1 MCLTREER
9 IYQYIVKQ
17 CAQLTVTAIDQGQGP
32 TTKAVADALGL
43 VRSNVSKALNNLVRD
58 GKLRKMTGRPV
69 RYVTPKLP
77 EELDRPQQPQN
88 GVTADVVTAMP
99 PLQQKTVTQQVAE
112 TFNES
117 ETDFFDQMIGAHGS
131 LKNQV
136 EQAKAAMLYPP
147 KGLNTL
153 IVGPTGSGKTFF
165 ANGMYQFSTRHQ
177 IIAAAQPLITFNCAD
192 YAHNPE
198 LLMSHLF
205 GYTKGSFTGAN
216 EDKDGLIQEAD
227 GGMLFLD
234 EVHRLPPEGQEMIF
248 YFMDHGTYSRLGET
262 AKTHH
267 AKVRLVCATTENPES
282 SLLATF
288 IRRIPILI
296 QLPPFNER
304 PADEKLALLRALFS
318 LEANRIHKQI
328 RISEDVV
335 KALIGSVTYGNVG
348 QLKSNIQ
355 LVCAKGFLQNIQ
367 SEKEIEITSADLP
380 TNLQAGIATLAAD
393 RDALGE
399 LTKLLEPYMTIVPD
413 ETRAM
418 VKEDAYELPYNLYE
432 IIGSKAAI
440 LRSEGLDQEHINN
453 FITTDINIHLKSFYR
468 QTELGAPEEDKLAE
482 IVDDDIIALTK
493 ALQKKIEKMLGYS
506 FKRNF
511 IYAVSLHI
519 SSFVKRIQSGDVI
532 RNINEDLKEM
542 VGDYPKEL
550 AAAHAIKQELESHY
564 QVPIPLSEVYYL
576 TILLASLKSDPVT
589 GKVGLVVAAHGS
601 STATSMVQVVTKLLS
616 PDNIVAYDMPVDMSP
631 KTAYQGIVKKVEQV
645 DQGNGV
651 LLLVDMGSLST
662 FSEKLTEATGIAV
675 KTVDMVTTA
684 LVLEAVRKT
693 ELLDN
698 DLTAIYNELKAFRGY
713 SKGNKPTPMVVEGPT
728 AKEAVQASMLP
739 RAIVAICSTGQ
750 GTAVKIKQL
759 LDQQLAER
767 LIDDVTVVP
776 ISVVNMS
783 QTLTELS
790 QQYQIIATTG
800 ITKPKL
806 NVPFAPLE
814 QILQGDGGA
823 FFEQVLDH
831 VEQVKLQ
838 GSNPSLTK
846 ELCEEYMKDYFMY
859 INPHKLIDVFWTYTD
874 QLSDT
879 LSQPFTNTFRI
890 GLILH
895 LAGAVERTLLQ
906 ETISVAPEDLASIQ
920 QSPYYVAVQQGNDYL
935 KSKLQLTLNDHEVY
949 YLEQLFDTQLA
960 QYTSKSDTQKDTQV

>member
-1 MCLTREER
+1 
-9 IYQYIVKQ
+9 
-17 CAQLTVTAIDQGQGP
+17 
-32 TTKAVADALGL
+32 
-43 VRSNVSKALNNLVRD
+43 
-58 GKLRKMTGRPV
+58 
-69 RYVTPKLP
+69 
-77 EELDRPQQPQN
+77 
-88 GVTADVVTAMP
+88 
-99 PLQQKTVTQQVAE
+99 
-112 TFNES
+112 
-117 ETDFFDQMIGAHGS
+117 
-131 LKNQV
+131 
-136 EQAKAAMLYPP
+136 
-147 KGLNTL
+147 
-153 IVGPTGSGKTFF
+153 
-165 ANGMYQFSTRHQ
+165 MYQFSTRHQ
-177 IIAAAQPLITFNCAD
+177 IIAAEQPLITFNCAD

-267 AKVRLVCATTENPES
+267 ARVRLVCATTENPES

-296 QLPPFNER
+296 QLPSFNAR

-380 TNLQAGIATLAAD
+380 ANLQAGIATLAAD

-468 QTELGAPEEDKLAE
+468 QTELGTPEEDKLAE
-482 IVDDDIIALTK
+482 IVDDDIITLTK

-532 RNINEDLKEM
+532 RSINEDLKEM
-542 VGDYPKEL
+542 VADYPKEL
-550 AAAHAIKQELESHY
+550 AAAHAIKQELEAHY

-616 PDNIVAYDMPVDMSP
+616 PDNIVAYDMPIDMSP
-631 KTAYQGIVKKVEQV
+631 KAAYQGILKKIQQV

-662 FSEKLTEATGIAV
+662 FSEKLTEETGIAV
-675 KTVDMVTTA
+675 KTGDMVTTA

-698 DLTAIYNELKAFRGY
+698 DLNAIYDELKAFRGY
-713 SKGNKPTPMVVEGPT
+713 SKGNKPTPMVVTEGPT
-728 AKEAVQASMLP
+728 AKEAVQATLLP

-776 ISVVNMS
+776 ISVVNMQ
-783 QTLTELS
+783 QTLQQLS

-814 QILQGDGGA
+814 QILRGDGGA

-831 VEQVKLQ
+831 AEQLKLQ

-859 INPHKLIDVFWTYTD
+859 INPHKLIDVFWNYTD
-874 QLSDT
+874 QLSE
-879 LSQPFTNTFRI
+879 LLNQPFTNTFRI

-895 LAGAVERTLLQ
+895 LAGAVERTLLH
-906 ETISVAPEDLASIQ
+906 ETISVAPEDLAKIK
-920 QSPYYVAVQQGNDYL
+920 QSAYYTAVQQGNAYL
-935 KSKLQLTLNDHEVY
+935 KSKLQLALNDHEVY

-960 QYTSKSDTQKDTQV
+960 QYPLDSDTQKDTQA